1 MCAAD
6 SGIAHVAIPADA
18 GSESDEED
26 DEDDDDFSTVLESVR
41 ETLGATQVLLQH
53 EFPEEKFTKKLKGRW
68 FLFHDGDHSIQLAQL
83 TKIYGSNS
91 RPVKKGMTVEA
102 KFWNQSGKQDVALD
116 LNAYDDEL
124 TDMKGWVLLH
134 VDMGDADV

>member
-6 SGIAHVAIPADA
+6 SGIAHVAIPAGA

-26 DEDDDDFSTVLESVR
+26 DEDDDDFSAVLESVR
-41 ETLGATQVLLQH
+41 ETLGATQVLLQR
-53 EFPEEKFTKKLKGRW
+53 EFLEEKFTKKLKGRW
-68 FLFHDGDHSIQLAQL
+68 FLFHDGDHSIQLAQF

-91 RPVKKGMTVEA
+91 RPAKKGMTMEA
-102 KFWNQSGKQDVALD
+102 KFWNQPGKQDVALD